1 MLRLECE
8 VGERAS
14 YALDAEHQRHEWSG
28 PVHVGA
34 ETVLAFCGEELN
46 MLARPV
52 RPHPYPALS
61 PSPSLPSPKPSPS
74 PNSSP
79 SLSPTL
85 DRYGS
90 RLTLALALTLALSR
104 CGSTTWL
111 TERGATR
118 SRRRRGGRAAAAA
131 TAAAA
136 AAAAVRPPSV
146 CLACWC

>member
-1 MLRLECE
+1 MQPGRSRRFCGLPPPPSRFASLDSRRMLRLECE

-74 PNSSP
+74 LSP
-79 SLSPTL
+79 SLSL
-85 DRYGS
+85 SLSLSLFRRALEVQS
-90 RLTLALALTLALSR
+90 R
-104 CGSTTWL
+104 
-111 TERGATR
+111 
-118 SRRRRGGRAAAAA
+118 
-131 TAAAA
+131 
-136 AAAAVRPPSV
+136 
-146 CLACWC
+146 